1 MTTNKNH
8 FFIPYAGN
16 KRNEFNKAYELIKD
30 RLDDIEYIIEPY
42 CGSSAFSYFLSLKH
56 PKKFKYILND
66 NCKHLI
72 ECYKIF
78 KDDEK
83 RENFIKLLDEWTS
96 DLTKEEYKSIVNKD
110 DTPNWFFK
118 HKHYNFIPGMY
129 PLNKKFK
136 TAGLEKVP
144 IIDFLKNEN
153 IEFLNIDGLDLTK
166 KYIDSSNAFIFLDP
180 PYMMSYNGL
189 YNKAEGNIYEYLNSI
204 NLNNYKSFMMLML
217 ENNWICKLMFKDYN
231 IIEYSK
237 EYQITKK
244 KTTHFILINRVA

>member
-8 FFIPYAGN
+8 FFISYAGN
-16 KRNEFNKAYELIKD
+16 KRNEFNKAYEIIKD

-42 CGSSAFSYFLSLKH
+42 CGTSAFSYFLSLKH

-83 RENFIKLLDEWTS
+83 RNDFIKLLDKWNL
-96 DLTKEEYKSIVNKD
+96 DLTKEEYKNIVNKD

-118 HKHYNFIPGMY
+118 HKFCAMRPGLY

-136 TAGLEKVP
+136 ISGLEKVP

-153 IEFLNIDGLDLTK
+153 IEFLNIDGIDVIK
-166 KYIDSSNAFIFLDP
+166 KYIDNSNAFIFLDP
-180 PYMMSYNGL
+180 PYMMSCNSL
-189 YNKAEGNIYEYLNSI
+189 YDSAQGDIYEYLNSI
-204 NLNNYKSFMMLML
+204 NLKNYQSFIMLML
-217 ENNWICKLMFKDYN
+217 ENNWICKLMFKNYD

-244 KTTHFILINRVA
+244 KTNHFILINRVA